1 MYLFFTLRVYFN
13 RGVTVLKVVILRA
26 RSLIA
31 VLLCGIF
38 TMMSAGTVLFY
49 NRTETA
55 AAQESIPLPIIM
67 YHHISPK
74 PERQNKYTVS
84 VKEFESD
91 LLFLKS
97 RGYEAVSLSQLLS
110 FVNEGEP
117 LPEKP
122 VMITFDDG
130 FESFYVYALPLL
142 KKHNMSAVM
151 AVVGAYAD
159 KFTEAQDHH
168 VEYSYLTWEEI
179 GELSHSGFVEI
190 GNHTDNLHVSSP
202 ARRGCR
208 INKGENEAEYLK
220 MLRADLSACQEKVAK
235 ATGEA
240 PKVLVYPFGYN
251 CKQSMILIREMG
263 FSAAFTCEEKVNR
276 IRRGNT
282 DYLYRLGRFN
292 RPHGVSSEQF
302 FKKILVN

>member
-1 MYLFFTLRVYFN
+1 M
-13 RGVTVLKVVILRA
+13 KVVVLRA
-26 RSLIA
+26 RDLIA

-38 TMMSAGTVLFY
+38 TVMSAGTVLFY
-49 NRTETA
+49 NKTEA
-55 AAQESIPLPIIM
+55 AAAEESVPLPIIM

-74 PERQNKYTVS
+74 SERQNKYTVS
-84 VKEFESD
+84 VKELESD
-91 LLFLKS
+91 LSFLKS
-97 RGYEAVSLSQLLS
+97 RGYEAVSLSQLLAYVHNGKS
-110 FVNEGEP
+110 

-142 KKHNMSAVM
+142 KKYNMRAVM
-151 AVVGAYAD
+151 AVVGTYAD
-159 KFTEAQDHH
+159 KFTESDDHH
-168 VEYSYLTWEEI
+168 AEYSYLTWGEI
-179 GELSHSGFVEI
+179 GELSHSSYAEI

-220 MLRADLSACQEKVAK
+220 MLRSDLSACQEKIKK

-251 CKQSMILIREMG
+251 CKQSMILVREMG

-276 IRRGNT
+276 IRCGNT

-302 FKKILVN
+302 FKNILGN